1 MPNVPVAFTQ
11 PQGADPWLR
20 GNVRPV
26 LVAAAA
32 TMLSGSLIIT
42 ALIAFAAP
50 AWLQGVVGVLLAAGT
65 ATTAALAVESARPRL
80 SRRGDM
86 LIMRLAPWHEEAVPL
101 AVVECFFLGSSPVGK
116 HPASS
121 CCGGSDD
128 AASELTSAARGD
140 RAPVRRRG
148 TLAIRLAERA
158 EKYSQR
164 AISLPWGGWARGTI
178 VVDGMWCEPLT
189 PTLLRD
195 LTDRLVAAKR
205 EAT

>member
-1 MPNVPVAFTQ
+1 MPNMPVAASQ
-11 PQGADPWLR
+11 SHRADTWLR

-32 TMLSGSLIIT
+32 TLLSGGLIIA
-42 ALIAFAAP
+42 ALVAFAAP
-50 AWLQGVVGVLLAAGT
+50 AWLTGVVAVLLAAGT
-65 ATTAALAVESARPRL
+65 ATTAAVAVESARPRL

-86 LIMRLAPWHEEAVPL
+86 LLMRLAPWSQEEVPL
-101 AVVECFFLGSSPVGK
+101 AVVECFFLGSSPVGT

-121 CCGGSDD
+121 SCGGS
-128 AASELTSAARGD
+128 ATTASDQPTATSD
-140 RAPVRRRG
+140 MAPSRRRG

-158 EKYSQR
+158 QEYSQR

-189 PTLLRD
+189 PALVRD
-195 LTDRLVAAKR
+195 LTGRLVAAKR